1 VKRAAA
7 LVTMAVALVMGGA
20 SASATPMQAV
30 GPVPQRA
37 TSAATTAAPTVTTAP
52 AAPTQLAPVSTPASH
67 DKTSVRNSGRRLLVI
82 AGALAVLALLMIGF
96 TVWFWR
102 STVPTPEV
110 LRPLEKLR
118 PGDGKTEKPAGTDR

>member
-1 VKRAAA
+1 M
-7 LVTMAVALVMGGA
+7 VTVAVALVMGGA
-20 SASATPMQAV
+20 SAFGASVLAL

-37 TSAATTAAPTVTTAP
+37 TSAPTTAGASSPTATTTLS
-52 AAPTQLAPVSTPASH
+52 APTQLAPVSTPATKN
-67 DKTSVRNSGRRLLVI
+67 KTSVRNSGRRLLFI
-82 AGALAVLALLMIGF
+82 AGALAVLALLMVGF

-118 PGDGKTEKPAGTDR
+118 PGDGKTEKPVSTDR